1 MHLKIIQRI
10 VEKEINSME
19 IIAIQ
24 AWFMKLGLIGQ
35 LIGILALGLI
45 AIIIIANLFV
55 CLMSWRDGHSFLW
68 WRD

>member
-1 MHLKIIQRI
+1 
-10 VEKEINSME
+10 ME
-19 IIAIQ
+19 VIAIQ

-55 CLMSWRDGHSFLW
+55 CLMSWRSGDSFLW
-68 WRD
+68 WKD

>member
-1 MHLKIIQRI
+1 MHLKIKEKI

-19 IIAIQ
+19 FIAIQ

-45 AIIIIANLFV
+45 AIIIVANLFV
-55 CLMSWRDGHSFLW
+55 CLMSWSNGHSFFW
-68 WRD
+68 WKD

>member
-1 MHLKIIQRI
+1 MHLKIIEEI

-19 IIAIQ
+19 VIAIQ

-55 CLMSWRDGHSFLW
+55 CLMSWRSGHGFLW
-68 WRD
+68 WKD